1 MKLRDKREKY
11 TLKSTTPE
19 EKYNKFDALP
29 GYDRELEKYI
39 NPFKDGWRYR
49 YYKCLFKIDIDDE
62 RCKEICI
69 NYLQG
74 LEWTMKYYTQGCP
87 DWRWCYNYNYPPL
100 LQDLIKYT
108 PYFDVTF
115 IKENNFKAVI
125 PLVQLCYV
133 LPRYSLNFLPEK
145 IYKNLMKNY
154 SELYPT
160 ECEFT
165 WAFCRYFWESH
176 VDLPEININDL
187 EKYVMKLN
195 SK

>member
-1 MKLRDKREKY
+1 
-11 TLKSTTPE
+11 
-19 EKYNKFDALP
+19 
-29 GYDRELEKYI
+29 
-39 NPFKDGWRYR
+39 
-49 YYKCLFKIDIDDE
+49 
-62 RCKEICI
+62 
-69 NYLQG
+69 
-74 LEWTMKYYTQGCP
+74 MKYYTQGCP